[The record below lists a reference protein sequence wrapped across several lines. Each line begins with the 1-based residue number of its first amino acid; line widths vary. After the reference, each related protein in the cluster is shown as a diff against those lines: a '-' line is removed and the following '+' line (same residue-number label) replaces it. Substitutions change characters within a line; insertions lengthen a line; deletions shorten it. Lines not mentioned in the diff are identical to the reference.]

1 MWNAGQYWVYA
12 FACLYFHP
20 FALEVFQGIFVFT
33 LQITMKNT
41 NLISL
46 QVLLFTFCFSGN
58 TFAQSYKVKGIVTD
72 QITNETIPG
81 VSISTEGIADGT
93 ISGNDGTFVL
103 TINSDK
109 TRIQFTHISYKT
121 LYLEVAKKASSV
133 VYLGNISL
141 DPTSVNIEGIKVIS
155 SFVTDRNTPVAISTV
170 KSHTIEQKTGNQDYP
185 EILKMTPGIYATKE
199 GGGNGDSRLSL
210 RGFQQENVA
219 LLLNGVPVS
228 SMENGLVYWS
238 NWTGL
243 TDATESIQVQ
253 RGLGASR
260 VAMNSVGG
268 TINII
273 TKSTSA
279 KSGGALRF
287 SLSDYGNSK
296 TSLSFSTG
304 KMKNGTSLTF
314 LGSRTTGPGFVD
326 ATYINA
332 WAYFLSLSRQF
343 GKNQRIVLT
352 AMGAPEKHGQ
362 RNYGMSNA
370 DYEKFGVKYNSNW
383 GEYNGEMLS
392 LSENFYHKPQINL
405 NHYWNISEKA
415 FLATSFYVS
424 FGKGGGRYSEAFNY
438 AKPTWEYR
446 KNDQIDFDQVFI
458 NNSTNPDSVILANG
472 STVKGYS
479 KNILTYYKADHYWA
493 GVLSSLSL
501 DLNDQFKLTTGIH
514 ARNFRSHLYEVVD
527 DLMGGNCWLEQYAYS
542 LAGVAGRKQVKKRGD
557 VINVDNYS
565 MISYGNLFGQ
575 IEFNK
580 GKYQAFV
587 ASTLSGTYYR
597 RKDPYNYIE
606 NPLSDVVTKAGF
618 DIKSGLAYKV
628 GQHGSIYGNAG
639 FYSREP
645 YYKFVF
651 VDYHNTVADNLV
663 NEKISTAEAG
673 YTFANNKINA
683 RVNLYYTLWR
693 DKSLLSRENKQLI
706 DSIPRSLVRGLDARH
721 TGIETEISYKILS
734 GLSVTATIA
743 FGDWQWLNDVTAS
756 IYNDNQVLVDSM
768 MVYSKGL
775 IVGDAPQNQIGLSA
789 EYKTLDGFRFSADY
803 MFYDR
808 LYANFDPV
816 NRNNPDDR
824 NQPYRIPSYSMF
836 DLYLGY
842 DFTVKQL
849 PVSLDMACQN
859 VFDKETI
866 IRGDDGSNHNLETF
880 KGFWS
885 LGRTFNFSA
894 KISF

>member
-1 MWNAGQYWVYA
+1 MKNKVAIAIQI
-12 FACLYFHP
+12 FILTFCLSANSIAQSFK
-20 FALEVFQGIFVFT
+20 FQGVVI
-33 LQITMKNT
+33 
-41 NLISL
+41 
-46 QVLLFTFCFSGN
+46 
-58 TFAQSYKVKGIVTD
+58 D
-72 QITNETIPG
+72 QNSNQTIPG
-81 VSISTEGIADGT
+81 VSISAVGNASGT
-93 ISGNDGTFVL
+93 ISGNDGDFEL
-103 TINSDK
+103 ILNSEK
-109 TRIQFTHISYKT
+109 SKIQFSHISYKT
-121 LYLEVAKKASSV
+121 FVLEVAKKSGPTV
-133 VYLGNISL
+133 HLGNIYLQPISIDL
-141 DPTSVNIEGIKVIS
+141 DGIRVIS
-155 SFVTDRNTPVAISTV
+155 SFVTDRNTPVAVSLI
-170 KSHTIEQKTGNQDYP
+170 KSRTIEQKTGNQDYP

-199 GGGNGDSRLSL
+199 GGGNGDDRLTL

-279 KSGGALRF
+279 QAGGAVRF

-296 TSLSFSTG
+296 TALSFSTG

-314 LGSRTTGPGFVD
+314 LGSRTSGPGFVD
-326 ATYINA
+326 ATYVNA
-332 WAYFLSLSRQF
+332 WAYFLSLSREF
-343 GKNQRIVLT
+343 GKKHRIVLT

-370 DYEKFGVKYNSNW
+370 DHEKFGVKYNSNW
-383 GEYNGEMLS
+383 GEYNGKILS
-392 LSENFYHKPQINL
+392 LSENFYHKPQINI
-405 NHYWNISEKA
+405 NHYWDISDKA
-415 FLATSFYVS
+415 FLATSAYVS

-438 AKPTWEYR
+438 GKPIWDYR
-446 KNDQIDFDQVFI
+446 KNDQIDFDQVFT
-458 NNSTNPDSVILANG
+458 NNSTNPDSVVLANG

-479 KNILTYYKADHYWA
+479 KNILTNYKADHYWV
-493 GVLSSLSL
+493 GLLSSLSL
-501 DLNDQFKLTTGIH
+501 EINNEFKLTTGIH
-514 ARNFRSHLYEVVD
+514 IRNFRSHLYEVVD
-527 DLMGGNCWLEQYAYS
+527 NLLGGDFWVEQYAWS
-542 LAGVAGRKQVKKRGD
+542 LAGVAGREQVKKRGD

-575 IEFNK
+575 LEYNK
-580 GKYQAFV
+580 GKYKAFV
-587 ASTLSGTYYR
+587 ASTLSGTQYS

-606 NPLSDVVTKAGF
+606 NPLSETVAKAGF
-618 DIKSGLAYKV
+618 DVKAGASYKL
-628 GQHGSIYGNAG
+628 GRYGNVYANAG

-651 VDYHNTVADNLV
+651 VDYHNTVAENLT

-673 YTFANNKINA
+673 YTFENNQISA
-683 RVNLYYTLWR
+683 RVNLYYTLWK
-693 DKSLLSRENKQLI
+693 DKSLLSRENIQLI
-706 DSIPRSLVRGLDARH
+706 DSIPRSLVRGLNALH
-721 TGIETEISYKILS
+721 KGIETEITYKIMR
-734 GLSVTATIA
+734 GLSLSASISI
-743 FGDWQWLNDVTAS
+743 GDWKWLNDVTAS

-775 IVGDAPQNQIGLSA
+775 VVGDAPQNQIGFSA
-789 EYKTLDGFRFSADY
+789 EYKTLDGFWFSSDY
-803 MFYDR
+803 VFYDR
-808 LYANFDPV
+808 LFANFDPV
-816 NRNNPDDR
+816 NRNNPNDR
-824 NQPYRIPSYSMF
+824 QQPYRIPSYSML

-842 DFTVKQL
+842 DLKVKQL
-849 PVSLDMACQN
+849 PVSLQVACQN
-859 VFDKETI
+859 VLDKETI
-866 IRGDDGSNHNLETF
+866 IRGDDGANHNLETF